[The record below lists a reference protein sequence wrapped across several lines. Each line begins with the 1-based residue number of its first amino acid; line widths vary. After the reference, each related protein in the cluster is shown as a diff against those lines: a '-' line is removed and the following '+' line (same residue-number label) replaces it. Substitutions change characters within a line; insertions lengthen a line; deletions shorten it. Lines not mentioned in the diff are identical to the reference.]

1 MASSLTICNKAL
13 SHLGIAKPIASLTEN
28 SAEAQA
34 CNLFY
39 TEVLETTLRDFEWP
53 FAAKYATLVLDESE
67 PNDEW
72 AFSYIYPTDCLAI
85 RKILSGTRSD
95 TEDTKIPYE
104 IGQNSTGA
112 VVIFCDLEDAKLKY
126 TVNSTNAGIY
136 SSDFALALSYHLA
149 SFIAARITGGDKF
162 KLGERALVKY
172 LSYIA
177 SAQANS
183 VNELNSD
190 IRPESEFIR
199 GRE

>member
-13 SHLGIAKPIASLTEN
+13 SHLGIGKPIASLTEN

-39 TEVLETTLRDFEWP
+39 DEVLEVTLRDFEWP
-53 FAAKYATLVLDESE
+53 FATKYANLVLDESE

-72 AFSYIYPTDCLAI
+72 GFSYIYPTNCLAI
-85 RKILSGTRSD
+85 RKILSGVRSD
-95 TEDTKIPYE
+95 TEDTKVPYE
-104 IGQNSTGA
+104 IGQNGSGA
-112 VVIFCDLEDAKLKY
+112 VVIYTDLEDAVLKY
-126 TVNSTNAGIY
+126 TIKSTNAGIY
-136 SSDFALALSYHLA
+136 PPDFVLALSFHMA

-177 SAQANS
+177 SAQSNS